1 MTSQIYTEI
10 LNRLAGARKRE
21 SIISLVQGLVVFGLL
36 VLILVLVVLGIES
49 AFHLGVL
56 PRTFLF
62 WFSIL
67 FVSAVAAW
75 YVARPVLRLLGVLRH
90 EPDEQTAA
98 RVGVRFPHINDRLL
112 NILQLFKDRERS
124 GQFYSGDLI
133 DASFEDVRKEI
144 HPLDFTSIVDTS
156 TPRRL
161 GKLLAAF
168 AVAAVLMVALF
179 PSNFL
184 GSAQRLLNYGQA
196 FSTPQPFRFVVTPGN
211 AELVKGQSVAVTVRV
226 EGEAQRAIQ
235 LFSKP
240 DGQVAYDE
248 QTLEPFADGAFK
260 RDFPSLRSSTSYYVR
275 SGEVQSEEFTL
286 KVVDRP
292 MVKSLQLKVN
302 SPSYSKLP
310 PKELDENIGDVTAL
324 KGTRITFTVE
334 SNKPLAEARIIFNDK
349 TEKSLEVSENKAG
362 GTISLLADKS
372 YHLLLKDQEG
382 LTNAEP
388 IEYALKVVPD
398 AYPTVAIVVPGTNL
412 DIAENSRLNMLFK
425 ITDDYGFTSLKL
437 AYKLTQSRYEKPA
450 EQFTFVTVPLE
461 QGMRTEAEIPYLWN
475 LNAQSLVPEDV
486 ISYYVEVF
494 DNDNI
499 SGPKSA
505 KSETYTLRL
514 PSMEEV
520 FADVDKSHDVSLDG
534 MKEALKQAQEARKD
548 LEELQQD
555 LKKNQQK
562 MDWQQQK
569 KAEELGQKYQEVQK
583 KLDEVNKTV
592 EKMVSEMQKNQ
603 VLSKET
609 MEKYQELQQMMEKM
623 NSPEF
628 NEAMKKLQQSMQQ
641 MNPEQMK
648 QALQEFKFSE
658 ENFRQSIE
666 RTMNLLKRLQIEQKV
681 DEMVKRTE
689 EIKQQQED
697 LQKQT
702 EQTNPSDKNSLNEQ
716 ARKQED
722 LKRQLE
728 QLQKEMA
735 DLQKKME
742 DFPAEMPLEEMAK
755 AQEEMEKSQLEE
767 QMEQIAQQMQQQQM
781 QQAMQNQKSAMQKMG
796 KMMQQMQQMQKAMQ
810 QNQQRQ
816 IVNDMRK
823 AMQDLLELS
832 KRQEALKHE
841 SQSMDQSSQRFREN
855 AQEQMDVMR
864 DLSKVTDGLSKLSQR
879 TMSISPEMGKSI
891 GDAMRQMD
899 QSMQSLEQRN
909 GAMAGQ
915 QQGGAMASLN
925 EAANQVQG
933 AMNAMMQPGGS
944 GMGMQGF
951 MQQLQKMSGQQ
962 QGINQGTKGLG
973 GMTPQQAA
981 EMGRL
986 AGEQGMVRKS
996 LEQLAKEA
1004 AQTGDL
1010 SKMLGDLNRAAQ
1022 EMREVQTDLAQGNVN
1037 PETLRKQDRILSRL
1051 LDSQRSARERDF
1063 EKKRQAESGKDILRL
1078 SPREIDLTSQE
1089 GRNRLRQDL
1098 LKAMDEGYAKDYQ
1111 ELIRKYF
1118 EALEKAEGQN

>member
-1 MTSQIYTEI
+1 MTPQIHTEI
-10 LNRLAGARKRE
+10 LERLAGARKRKNVAA
-21 SIISLVQGLVVFGLL
+21 LVEGLTVFALL
-36 VLILVLVVLGIES
+36 ALILLLVVLGVEG
-49 AFHLGVL
+49 AFRLTVL
-56 PRTFLF
+56 PRTLLF
-62 WFSIL
+62 WFSMLFIAAVCTWYIVRPLLRMLGIL
-67 FVSAVAAW
+67 KD
-75 YVARPVLRLLGVLRH
+75 
-90 EPDEQTAA
+90 EPDGETAA
-98 RVGVRFPHINDRLL
+98 RVGRRFPHINDHLV
-112 NILQLFKDRERS
+112 NILQLFNDREHAGRL
-124 GQFYSGDLI
+124 YSSALI
-133 DASFEDVRKEI
+133 DASFEDVYKEI
-144 HPLDFTSIVDTS
+144 QPLDFTSIVDTS
-156 TPRRL
+156 TSRRL
-161 GKLLAAF
+161 GKLLASMV
-168 AVAAVLMVALF
+168 AVTIVLVALF
-179 PSNFL
+179 PSNFFD
-184 GSAQRLLNYGQA
+184 SAQRLLNYSQEYSA
-196 FSTPQPFRFVVTPGN
+196 PLPFRFIVIPGN
-211 AELVKGQSVAVTVRV
+211 AELVKGESVAVTVRV
-226 EGEAQRAIQ
+226 EGEAQRSIK
-235 LFSKP
+235 LLSRP
-240 DGQVAYDE
+240 EGQVAYEE
-248 QTLEPFADGAFK
+248 QSLEPLADGSFK
-260 RDFPSLRSSTSYYVR
+260 SNFASLRASTSYYVR
-275 SGEVQSEEFTL
+275 SGDVQSDEFTL

-292 MVKSLQLKVN
+292 LVKSLQLRV
-302 SPSYSKLP
+302 SFPSYARLAAR
-310 PKELDENIGDVTAL
+310 ELEENIGDVSAL
-324 KGTRITFTVE
+324 KGTKIGFTVK
-334 SNKPLAEARIIFNDK
+334 SNKPLAEARLVFSDK
-349 TEKSLEVSENKAG
+349 REKVLDVNGDEATG
-362 GTISLLADKS
+362 MIPLLSDKS
-372 YHLLLKDQEG
+372 YHLLLKDKEG
-382 LTNAEP
+382 LANGEP
-388 IEYALKVVPD
+388 IEYSLKVVPD
-398 AYPTVAIVVPGTNL
+398 AYPTAAIIVPGTNL

-425 ITDDYGFTSLKL
+425 ITDDYGFSSLRL
-437 AYKLTQSRYEKPA
+437 AYKLIQSRYEKPA
-450 EQFTFVTVPLE
+450 EQFSFFTVPLE
-461 QGMRTEAEIPYLWN
+461 HGVTTEAEIPYLWN
-475 LNAQSLVPEDV
+475 LGSLSLVPEDV

-505 KSETYTLRL
+505 RSETYTLRL

-534 MKEALKQAQEARKD
+534 MKEALQQAQEARKD

-569 KAEELGQKYQEVQK
+569 KAEELGRKYQDVQK

-592 EKMVSEMQKNQ
+592 ENMVAEMQKNQ

-609 MEKYQELQQMMEKM
+609 MEKYQELQQLMEQM

-628 NEAMKKLQQSMQQ
+628 TEAMKKLQQSMQQ

-658 ENFRQSIE
+658 ENFRESIE

-689 EIKQQQED
+689 EIRQQQED

-702 EQTNPSDKNSLNEQ
+702 EQTNPSDKNRLDDL

-722 LKRQLE
+722 LKKQLE
-728 QLQKEMA
+728 ELQKEMA
-735 DLQKKME
+735 ELQKKME
-742 DFPAEMPLEEMAK
+742 DFPTEMPLDEMAK
-755 AQEEMEKSQLEE
+755 AQEEMEQSQLEE

-781 QQAMQNQKSAMQKMG
+781 QQAMQNQRSAMQKMG
-796 KMMQQMQQMQKAMQ
+796 KMKQQMQQMQQAMR

-816 IVNDMRK
+816 IVNEMRK

-832 KRQEALKHE
+832 KRQEALKNQA
-841 SQSMDQSSQRFREN
+841 QSMDQSSQRFREN

-864 DLSKVTDGLSKLSQR
+864 DLSKVTDGLSQLSQR
-879 TMSISPEMGKSI
+879 TFSISPDMGKSI

-899 QSMQSLEQRN
+899 QAMQSLEQRN
-909 GAMAGQ
+909 GTTAGQ
-915 QQGGAMASLN
+915 QQSGAMASLN
-925 EAANQVQG
+925 EAANQMQG

-951 MQQLQKMSGQQ
+951 MQQLQRMSGQQ
-962 QGINQGTKGLG
+962 QGINQGTRNLG

-1004 AQTGDL
+1004 AQTGEL

-1063 EKKRQAESGKDILRL
+1063 EKKRQAESGKNLLRL
-1078 SPREIDLTSQE
+1078 SPREIDLTNQE

-1098 LKAMDEGYAKDYQ
+1098 LKAMEEGYAKDYQ
-1111 ELIRKYF
+1111 DLIRKYF
-1118 EALEKAEGQN
+1118 EALEKAEGNN